1 LSYVAEQQEK
11 DEQEGTR
18 QRTQSNLK
26 LLQQENE
33 SVVIEFPSSC
43 REEGFDLDWSG
54 RSYFIMMG
62 SNQYCC

>member
-1 LSYVAEQQEK
+1 MSYVAEQQEK

-33 SVVIEFPSSC
+33 SVVIVFLLHAEKKDLIWIGQ
-43 REEGFDLDWSG
+43 EEVTLS
-54 RSYFIMMG
+54 
-62 SNQYCC
+62 

>member
-33 SVVIEFPSSC
+33 SVVIVFLLHAEKKDLIWIGQ
-43 REEGFDLDWSG
+43 EEVTLS
-54 RSYFIMMG
+54 
-62 SNQYCC
+62 